1 MLSNRRRVLELALES
16 LENKK
21 RQLDAEIAEIT
32 RELSGRSSKGM
43 SVSAQRRGAGSV
55 RKRSHFSKEERL
67 RRSQRMKAYWDN
79 WRKKKL
85 RRK

>member
-43 SVSAQRRGAGSV
+43 SVSALSESV
-55 RKRSHFSKEERL
+55 HIF
-67 RRSQRMKAYWDN
+67 Q
-79 WRKKKL
+79 KKKDCEDP
-85 RRK
+85 KG

>member
-43 SVSAQRRGAGSV
+43 SVSAQRRLG
-55 RKRSHFSKEERL
+55 
-67 RRSQRMKAYWDN
+67 Y
-79 WRKKKL
+79 
-85 RRK
+85 